1 MSDYK
6 STAADLSGD
15 SGMNPESSRRLIM
28 ATLLPLVGDMDI
40 AANIS
45 WSAEA
50 GLMGHLRGCPL
61 LTDLD
66 RRTHVS
72 RRAEALDVAL
82 VLGRIMRRQVDQ
94 AWVDMEL
101 PMAYATDAVERAWSY
116 RRVETCHQ
124 CGTPILW
131 AVGPTGCGIP
141 VDLEATPGGTIRLVL
156 QGGTAHAQTVRVG
169 SEVPLWA
176 GHLPTCNGKPRV
188 VQRSL

>member
-1 MSDYK
+1 
-6 STAADLSGD
+6 
-15 SGMNPESSRRLIM
+15 MNPEGGRRLIM
-28 ATLLPLVGDMDI
+28 AALLPLVGDMDI
-40 AANIS
+40 AANVAY
-45 WSAEA
+45 SAEA

-66 RRTHVS
+66 RRPPDHLRVP
-72 RRAEALDVAL
+72 ALDVAL

-94 AWVDMEL
+94 AWVDMDL

-116 RRVETCHQ
+116 RRAETCHQ

-131 AVGPTGCGIP
+131 AVGPTGRGIP

-156 QGGTAHAQTVRVG
+156 QGGTAHAQTVRIG

-176 GHLPTCNGKPRV
+176 GHLPTCDGKPRV
-188 VQRSL
+188 AQRSL